1 MIEALFR
8 YFLSDSF
15 LSISILDWAILFI
28 SVLLGLCV
36 PTSDL

>member
-1 MIEALFR
+1 MIEALFQ

-15 LSISILDWAILFI
+15 LSISILDWAIL
-28 SVLLGLCV
+28 SVRVMLVLCV